1 MSDANVLLLTRWFEE
16 VWNQKRKATI
26 LELFAPDGIAH
37 GVNDQG
43 GEIQGVAELLPFYE
57 RISGAFPD
65 MKIVIEDG
73 FSSGD
78 KVIVRWS
85 AEMHHHGD
93 NLVIP
98 PSGKKVAIGG
108 MTMAR
113 IKDGKIVEAWDS
125 WDKLGMLQQIGVV
138 QLQQAAQA

>member
-1 MSDANVLLLTRWFEE
+1 MSDANVLLMKKWFEE

-26 LELFAPDGIAH
+26 TELFAPDAIAH

-43 GEIQGVAELLPFYE
+43 GDIQGPAQLLPFYE

-65 MKIVIEDG
+65 MKVVVEDG

-85 AEMHHHGD
+85 AEMHHQGD
-93 NLVIP
+93 SLGMLA
-98 PSGKKVAIGG
+98 SGKKVAIGG

-113 IKDGKIVEAWDS
+113 IKDGKIVEAWDN

-138 QLQQAAQA
+138 QLQQAAHS

>member
-1 MSDANVLLLTRWFEE
+1 MSDANVLLLQRWFEE
-16 VWNQKRKATI
+16 VWNQKREATI
-26 LELFAPDGIAH
+26 RELFAPDGIAH

-43 GEIQGVAELLPFYE
+43 GDIQGLAQLLPFYQ

-85 AEMHHHGD
+85 AEMHHQGD
-93 NLVIP
+93 TLGIAA
-98 PSGKKVAIGG
+98 SGRKVAIGG
-108 MTMAR
+108 MTLAR

-138 QLQQAAQA
+138 QLQQAAHG